1 MLYNLH
7 ALEDERFEVPL
18 DQRDSVP
25 VADRH
30 KGRQPP
36 TRDVSSTPNRREGGG
51 FSFFF
56 LGGGGCSRS

>member
-36 TRDVSSTPNRREGGG
+36 TRDVSATPDRWEAEV
-51 FSFFF
+51 FFW
-56 LGGGGCSRS
+56 GGGGVCSRS